1 MRAFMLLLCSV
12 GSAGAFAVPFE
23 NWDALPNGTWQGGG
37 GACLLKEERHQQPFP
52 ALRSADDARSFA
64 ARLQQA
70 LFAQKLV
77 NVVTQPVERENGWG
91 VLASYRF
98 SASGA
103 EYNVSQLYLS
113 SNGVLRTF
121 TGSVKVG
128 EFNQCV
134 TDMQTFVRTMAK

>member
-1 MRAFMLLLCSV
+1 MRAFMLFLCSF
-12 GSAGAFAVPFE
+12 GSVGAFAVPFE
-23 NWDALPNGTWQGGG
+23 NWDALPDGTWQGGN
-37 GACLLKEERHQQPFP
+37 GACLLKEERHQQPLPTFKTG
-52 ALRSADDARSFA
+52 DDARTFA

-77 NVVTQPVERENGWG
+77 NVVTQPVEREGSWG

-98 SASGA
+98 ASGGA

-113 SNGVLRTF
+113 SNGLLRTF